1 MLDLYMNNNPHLR
14 PHIARAHKIRA
25 KAFSLLLRRLTR
37 TFIPAAL
44 RHRLSCWSKR
54 RRAVRELRALNDGQL
69 KDIGIGRSEITFQ
82 AAMALPEGCRG

>member
-1 MLDLYMNNNPHLR
+1 MLDLYMNNNPRLR
-14 PHIARAHKIRA
+14 PHIAKAHKIRA
-25 KAFSLLLRRLTR
+25 EVFSLLLRRLAR
-37 TFIPAAL
+37 AFVPAAL

-54 RRAVRELRALNDGQL
+54 RRAIRELRGLSDGQL